1 MTAHLW
7 DQAIDKGNVWIKELG
22 EELGWTDQHAAL
34 GALRVV
40 LHAVRDRLP
49 SDEAAELAAQMPL
62 LLKGVYF
69 DGWDPSATPAKVRTR
84 RAFVTLVRGH
94 LSGRAREADTEEI
107 IRAVF
112 KLLATHVSQG
122 EIHDVRGA
130 LPAEL
135 ADLWP
140 VAAGTPAWE
149 TVG

>member
-7 DQAIDKGNVWIKELG
+7 DQAVDKGNVWIKELR
-22 EELGWTDQHAAL
+22 EELGWADEHAVL
-34 GALRVV
+34 GALRAV

-69 DGWDPSATPAKVRTR
+69 DGWDPSATPAKARTR
-84 RAFVTLVRGH
+84 DAFLALVRGR
-94 LSGRAREADTEEI
+94 LGGRAREVDTEQV

-112 KLLATHVSQG
+112 KLLAAHVSPG

-149 TVG
+149 TVR